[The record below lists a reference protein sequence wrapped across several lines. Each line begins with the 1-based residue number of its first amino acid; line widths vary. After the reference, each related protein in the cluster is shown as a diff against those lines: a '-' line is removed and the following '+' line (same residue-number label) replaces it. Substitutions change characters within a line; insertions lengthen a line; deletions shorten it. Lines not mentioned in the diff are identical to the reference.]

1 MTDAD
6 RKYIALRTEARRRN
20 PHLPQATNREFWT
33 DGYCTGYQS
42 RQREIDEMLS
52 IIREMVELKDLSER
66 IKARGSAVR
75 EAKENGDAV
84 DLSDQVLTDWIADYT
99 NRKEIAWQKMRELAK
114 LDKTARRTNS
124 NH

>member
-1 MTDAD
+1 
-6 RKYIALRTEARRRN
+6 
-20 PHLPQATNREFWT
+20 
-33 DGYCTGYQS
+33 
-42 RQREIDEMLS
+42 
-52 IIREMVELKDLSER
+52 MVELKDLSER